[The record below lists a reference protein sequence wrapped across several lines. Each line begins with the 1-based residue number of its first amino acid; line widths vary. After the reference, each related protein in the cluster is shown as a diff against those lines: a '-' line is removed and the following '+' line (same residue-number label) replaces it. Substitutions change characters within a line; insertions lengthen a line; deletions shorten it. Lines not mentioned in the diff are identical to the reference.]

1 MSKERFNITGM
12 TCAACQANI
21 ERNVSKLDGIKN
33 VSVNLL
39 ANNMTAEYDETVLS
53 SDKIIETVV
62 SIGYGAELPGK
73 KSNENKTRN
82 EWDSRKQNTSD
93 ELSNMK
99 KRLILSV
106 VLLVPLMY
114 VSMGGMMGLPMPS
127 VLTGTENSLVSVL
140 VQLLFT
146 VPVIFINRKFYIS
159 GFKALKKRSPNMDT
173 LVAIGSGASLVYGL
187 YVIFAMAYC
196 VGHSQWEQV
205 HTYQHSLY
213 LESSAMILT
222 LVTVGKY
229 LEARSKTKTSSA
241 LDKLIDLSPKTANVI
256 RNGKEITV
264 EAEKVEQGDIV
275 VIRPGD
281 SIPVDGTVIEGS
293 GYVDQSAIT
302 GESIPVEK
310 EAGASV
316 ISATVNKNGSFK
328 FKASKVGEDTT
339 LAQIIRLVDEA
350 GSTKAPIARLAD
362 KVSGIFVPVVIVISL
377 LTAIVWLIA
386 GRGFEFA
393 LTNAVSVLVISCP
406 CALGLATPVA
416 ITVGTGKAAEY
427 GILIKS
433 AQSLENLHKTDVI
446 VMDKTGT
453 VTSGRPSVKEI
464 VMLDCNMS
472 EDEFLS
478 EAAAAE
484 SGSGHPLAAAVVK
497 EAENRNLAVPAA
509 EGFSSE
515 SGRGIKASVNGKM
528 YTAGNMRYINEN
540 SIEYDS
546 SLNGL
551 VERMSEQGRT
561 PLIFAVNGKA
571 AAVVSVA
578 DTIKDSSRTAIND
591 FKKMGLKTVLLT
603 GDNKAAATAIQ
614 KELGIDEVIAD
625 VLPQDKESHIKS
637 LMQSGKTVAMIGDGI
652 NDAPALTSA
661 DIGIAI
667 GAGTDIAVE
676 SADIVL
682 MKDSLQDAVTAINLS
697 RSVIKNIK
705 MNLFWA
711 FFYNTLGI
719 PLAAGVLYPFF
730 NITLSPMIASAA
742 MSLSSVSVVTNA
754 LRLRF
759 FKTKTNELSSQL
771 PSPES
776 SDKKIND
783 DVKGKIKMT
792 KTLKIDGMMCNHCK
806 MNVEKALQGIDGVSG
821 AVVNLEQKQ
830 ASVTLDRDI
839 SNSVLSDAVT
849 EAGYTVISVE

>member
-1 MSKERFNITGM
+1 MNKERFNITGM

-114 VSMGGMMGLPMPS
+114 VSMGGMMRLPMPS

-159 GFKALKKRSPNMDT
+159 GFKALRKRSPNMDT

-281 SIPVDGTVIEGS
+281 SIPVDGTVLEGS

-453 VTSGRPSVKEI
+453 VTSGKPSVKEI

-561 PLIFAVNGKA
+561 PLIFAVNDKV

-821 AVVNLEQKQ
+821 AVANLEQKQ
-830 ASVTLDRDI
+830 ATVTLDRDI
-839 SNSVLSDAVT
+839 SNDVLTGAVT
-849 EAGYTVISVE
+849 EAGYTVLSVE